1 MGKKSAS
8 EHIRDLAA
16 GQQAGHETLRVQE
29 SFHQRQ
35 SQTAAGDWPDLPG
48 LDHPPHVILQVMITL
63 TAMETNYRIRIIFQI
78 LH

>member
-1 MGKKSAS
+1 MGEKSAS
-8 EHIRDLAA
+8 EHLWNLAA
-16 GQQAGHETLRVQE
+16 RQPACHETIWIQE

-35 SQTAAGDWPDLPG
+35 GEAAEGDWPDLPG

-78 LH
+78 LL